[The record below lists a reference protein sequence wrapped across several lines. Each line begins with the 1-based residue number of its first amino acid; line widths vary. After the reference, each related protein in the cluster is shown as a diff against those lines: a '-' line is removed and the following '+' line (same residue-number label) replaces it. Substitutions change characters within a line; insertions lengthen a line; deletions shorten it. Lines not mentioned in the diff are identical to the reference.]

1 MVSIGEAK
9 KRCSLA
15 RCRMQV
21 QYYLHQ
27 LLFKTCQIKTLSLE
41 TALLSSSCYRR
52 VVKTSAP
59 RHLNV
64 SLMQEQQQAA
74 FTADFVSHE
83 AGLDA
88 VNSMLA
94 V

>member
-1 MVSIGEAK
+1 
-9 KRCSLA
+9 
-15 RCRMQV
+15 
-21 QYYLHQ
+21 
-27 LLFKTCQIKTLSLE
+27 
-41 TALLSSSCYRR
+41 
-52 VVKTSAP
+52 VKTSAP